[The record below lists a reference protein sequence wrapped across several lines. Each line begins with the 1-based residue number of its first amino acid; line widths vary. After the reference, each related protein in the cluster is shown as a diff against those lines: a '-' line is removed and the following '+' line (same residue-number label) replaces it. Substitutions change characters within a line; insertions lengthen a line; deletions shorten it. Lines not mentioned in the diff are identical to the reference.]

1 MLAVVEKWPT
11 RVFEISGTVRV
22 RAAAEPVLPSRIVC
36 PSENRK
42 YAPNPSY
49 LGTYHDSG
57 SYALVGQTIDWKQSI
72 SIGAGISV
80 PNDWSHRFKKA
91 PVLNLDYGYRL
102 KRHIQADIG
111 IETVINGWDTY
122 ELCRFSSTPVTNAG
136 LVVPFGGRVLLP
148 FTSERVLLS
157 AGAGGAYL
165 HYTSACAAAGIGQFA
180 AWDAY
185 SLAGASVA
193 LDKAKRFGLGFL
205 ARYHRAYDRGYFQDG
220 WLNLY
225 IQFAVAFK

>member
-1 MLAVVEKWPT
+1 MRRIHL
-11 RVFEISGTVRV
+11 IS
-22 RAAAEPVLPSRIVC
+22 VLIMILDLTPLC
-36 PSENRK
+36 
-42 YAPNPSY
+42 
-49 LGTYHDSG
+49 
-57 SYALVGQTIDWKQSI
+57 GQTSDWTQSI

-148 FTSERVLLS
+148 FNSERVLLS
-157 AGAGGAYL
+157 AGAGGAYF

-180 AWDAY
+180 AWGAY

>member
-1 MLAVVEKWPT
+1 MRRIHL
-11 RVFEISGTVRV
+11 IS
-22 RAAAEPVLPSRIVC
+22 VLIMILDLTPLC
-36 PSENRK
+36 
-42 YAPNPSY
+42 
-49 LGTYHDSG
+49 
-57 SYALVGQTIDWKQSI
+57 GQTIDWRQFI

-148 FTSERVLLS
+148 FNSERVLLS
-157 AGAGGAYL
+157 AGAGGAYF
-165 HYTSACAAAGIGQFA
+165 HYTSACAAAGIGEFA
-180 AWDAY
+180 AWGAY

-193 LDKAKRFGLGFL
+193 VSDSLPATIVPTTGAISKMVGST
-205 ARYHRAYDRGYFQDG
+205 YTS
-220 WLNLY
+220 
-225 IQFAVAFK
+225 

>member
-1 MLAVVEKWPT
+1 M
-11 RVFEISGTVRV
+11 RRV
-22 RAAAEPVLPSRIVC
+22 RLISVLIMILDLPRLC
-36 PSENRK
+36 
-42 YAPNPSY
+42 
-49 LGTYHDSG
+49 
-57 SYALVGQTIDWKQSI
+57 GQTIDWKQSI

-136 LVVPFGGRVLLP
+136 LGVPFGGRVLLP
-148 FTSERVLLS
+148 FNSERVLLS
-157 AGAGGAYL
+157 AGAGGAYF
-165 HYTSACAAAGIGQFA
+165 HYTSACAAAGIGEFA
-180 AWDAY
+180 AWGAY

-193 LDKAKRFGLGFL
+193 VSDSLPATIVPTTGAISKMVGSTYTYSLQLLSNRTKLPARTEENHL
-205 ARYHRAYDRGYFQDG
+205 AQSRLAGP
-220 WLNLY
+220 WNW
-225 IQFAVAFK
+225 

>member
-1 MLAVVEKWPT
+1 MRRIRL
-11 RVFEISGTVRV
+11 IS
-22 RAAAEPVLPSRIVC
+22 VLIMILDLTPLC
-36 PSENRK
+36 
-42 YAPNPSY
+42 
-49 LGTYHDSG
+49 
-57 SYALVGQTIDWKQSI
+57 GQTSDWTQSI

-122 ELCRFSSTPVTNAG
+122 ELCRFSSSPVTNAG

-148 FTSERVLLS
+148 FNSERVLLS
-157 AGAGGAYL
+157 AGAGGAYF
-165 HYTSACAAAGIGQFA
+165 HYTSACAAAGIGEFA
-180 AWDAY
+180 AWGAY

-193 LDKAKRFGLGFL
+193 VSDSLPATIVPTTGAISKMVGSTYTYSLQLLSNKTKLPTRTEENQL
-205 ARYHRAYDRGYFQDG
+205 AQSRLAGPWNR
-220 WLNLY
+220 
-225 IQFAVAFK
+225 